1 MLNNHIGI
9 SASRHRV
16 FLAHVKP
23 NAPVRERRR
32 RAAVAIL
39 KAKKRFVAPC
49 PFAKKECIMERNVEF
64 LESLYKREAPS
75 VRWTM
80 VEQRLKTSVLSRRM

>member
-9 SASRHRV
+9 FASRLHV

-23 NAPVRERRR
+23 NAPVRKRRTR
-32 RAAVAIL
+32 VAVAIL
-39 KAKKRFVAPC
+39 KAKKRFVLPC
-49 PFAKKECIMERNVEF
+49 LFAKKECIMEGNVEF
-64 LESLYKREAPS
+64 LESLYKREVPS